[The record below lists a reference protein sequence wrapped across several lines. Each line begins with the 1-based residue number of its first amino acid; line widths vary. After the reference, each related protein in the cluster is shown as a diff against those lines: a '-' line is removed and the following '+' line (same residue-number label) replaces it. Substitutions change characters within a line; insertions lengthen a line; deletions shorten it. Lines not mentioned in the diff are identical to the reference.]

1 MAEKGQSVAFFHFLV
16 TSLELSWMGARDH
29 KKSLLWSSN
38 KLQNFYL
45 KERINV
51 KKIRIAF
58 NSSTDFYGRIT
69 IYKLDVY
76 AWDVAKT
83 KVERARDIYLFCTNE
98 VLCKVGCDTKVH
110 ILYQIYC
117 TQVTYQNH
125 SRVEKQLKTLQSL
138 TMPKSKRD
146 KKISLTRTE
155 KKPGLE
161 TKAALVEKVR
171 GAVDNYARIFVF
183 QVKTTSCHVSF
194 SHSTCSHYA
203 SHFRSW
209 KTGRNTYRL
218 L

>member
-1 MAEKGQSVAFFHFLV
+1 M
-16 TSLELSWMGARDH
+16 LELF
-29 KKSLLWSSN
+29 KLWNLIPGGFVGKECYVETEGTNKVLEFYPEDSN

-58 NSSTDFYGRIT
+58 NSSTDFYWWIM

-76 AWDVAKT
+76 TWDVAKT

-125 SRVEKQLKTLQSL
+125 SRV
-138 TMPKSKRD
+138 D
-146 KKISLTRTE
+146 
-155 KKPGLE
+155 
-161 TKAALVEKVR
+161 
-171 GAVDNYARIFVF
+171 
-183 QVKTTSCHVSF
+183 
-194 SHSTCSHYA
+194 
-203 SHFRSW
+203 
-209 KTGRNTYRL
+209 
-218 L
+218 